1 MLTLKLVNAIL
12 KSLVLRVPVL
22 LLLLLL
28 FPEPFELEA
37 QLFVLLV
44 QFDQSFSEVAPFLV
58 HSRAIQL

>member
-44 QFDQSFSEVAPFLV
+44 QFD
-58 HSRAIQL
+58 